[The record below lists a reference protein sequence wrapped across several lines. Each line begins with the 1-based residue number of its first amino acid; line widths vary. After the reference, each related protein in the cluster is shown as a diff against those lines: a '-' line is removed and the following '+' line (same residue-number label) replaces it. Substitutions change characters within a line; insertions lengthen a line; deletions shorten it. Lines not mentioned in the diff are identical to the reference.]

1 MVLTDSLPG
10 QQAPDNRTETIAPPP
25 ASIRLARG
33 LLCAATMEPLSAES
47 TLGLAYWRLSAQRT
61 LTSCRAMFE
70 RRSMG
75 TNISAGITVALVAI
89 PLNLALAIACGL
101 PPAAGLVTGAV
112 AGILGAFL
120 GASPY
125 QITGPE
131 VALAPITLAI
141 VTEHGFPGLIAVTF
155 LAGLMQIAF
164 GVLRLGG
171 IVNAIPV
178 PVIGGFLA
186 AVGLLVFDSQLPR
199 LLGLPPELKLLTD
212 IRDPATLSQIAP
224 AVLAVGVVVIAVL
237 VILPRHIERLPAP
250 LVAVAIATAPI
261 LLFEAPLPTVTAIE
275 SAIPMLTLPTFALAD
290 LTSLLPSAA
299 ALALLASTDSLLC
312 AVSVDARKG
321 GERTRSDQELVAQG
335 LANMASACVGG
346 MPVAAAVVRSVTA
359 IEAGATTRLASLVQ
373 SVVLGLVLVVLGGL
387 VAYVPLV
394 ALAAILLVVGARL
407 VQVHQLRTMWRLARF
422 EALVFVATA
431 VAILVADFVIGVVA
445 GVVASLG
452 YFAHQQR
459 LALGQAA
466 GRQDRSEAIE
476 AVEAI
481 ECSPAAMSTVRLAGP
496 LFFGSQDRV
505 AELVS
510 KIVSSG
516 RAVLD
521 VSGVTTVD
529 TSGALALGRAINEL
543 TERGVEVRVWG
554 LDRVDP
560 LVTWGI
566 EHASD
571 SDEGLDLASG
581 SGAFGDVTEEDSD
594 AESTSSLLSGPS
606 SQHPP
611 HQDLNRGLPT

>member
-1 MVLTDSLPG
+1 
-10 QQAPDNRTETIAPPP
+10 
-25 ASIRLARG
+25 
-33 LLCAATMEPLSAES
+33 
-47 TLGLAYWRLSAQRT
+47 
-61 LTSCRAMFE
+61 MFE
-70 RRSMG
+70 RRSLG

-112 AGILGAFL
+112 AGILGALL

-141 VTEHGFPGLIAVTF
+141 VTEHGFSGLIAVTF

-199 LLGLPPELKLLTD
+199 LLGLPAELKLLTD
-212 IRDPATLSQIAP
+212 IRDPAVLLQITP
-224 AVLAVGVVVIAVL
+224 AVLAVGVVVIGVL
-237 VILPRHIERLPAP
+237 VILPRHIDRLPAP
-250 LVAVAIATAPI
+250 LVALAIATAPI
-261 LLFEAPLPTVTAIE
+261 LLFDAELPTVTAIE
-275 SAIPMLTLPTFALAD
+275 SAIPTVALPTFALSE
-290 LTSLLPSAA
+290 LTSLLASAA

-312 AVSVDARKG
+312 AVSVDARRG

-335 LANMASACVGG
+335 LANMASACFGG
-346 MPVAAAVVRSVTA
+346 MPVAAAVVRSVAA
-359 IEAGATTRLASLVQ
+359 IEAGATTRLAALVQ
-373 SVVLGLVLVVLGGL
+373 SVVLALVLLVLGGL

-407 VQVHQLRTMWRLARF
+407 IQIRQLRTMWRLARF

-466 GRQDRSEAIE
+466 DRRERPGPALTSEAIE
-476 AVEAI
+476 L
-481 ECSPAAMSTVRLAGP
+481 SPTSVNTVRLAGP

-505 AELVS
+505 AGLVS
-510 KIVSSG
+510 EIERSG

-521 VSGVTTVD
+521 VSRVTTVD

-554 LDRVDP
+554 LEQIDP
-560 LVTWGI
+560 LVSWGI

-571 SDEGLDLASG
+571 SDEGLDVAIDDL
-581 SGAFGDVTEEDSD
+581 TEDE
-594 AESTSSLLSGPS
+594 AEPKSESSLLSGPC
-606 SQHPP
+606 SQRPP
-611 HQDLNRGLPT
+611 HQELDRGLPT

>member
-1 MVLTDSLPG
+1 MTLVPLRASLG
-10 QQAPDNRTETIAPPP
+10 V
-25 ASIRLARG
+25 ARG
-33 LLCAATMEPLSAES
+33 LLSAPTMEPLSAES
-47 TLGLAYWRLSAQRT
+47 TLGLAYWRLSARRT

-70 RRSMG
+70 RGSVA

-141 VTEHGFPGLIAVTF
+141 VAEHGFSGLIAVTF

-199 LLGLPPELKLLTD
+199 LLGLPADVKLLTD
-212 IRDPATLSQIAP
+212 IRDPTVLSQMTP
-224 AVLAVGVVVIAVL
+224 AVLGVGLVVIGVL
-237 VILPRHIERLPAP
+237 VILPRCIERLPAP
-250 LVAVAIATAPI
+250 LVAVALATAPI
-261 LLFEAPLPTVTAIE
+261 LLFDAPLPTVSAIE
-275 SAIPMLTLPTFALAD
+275 SAIPTVALPTFALAE
-290 LTSLLPSAA
+290 LTLLLPSAA

-312 AVSVDARKG
+312 AVSIDARKG

-335 LANMASACVGG
+335 LANMASACFGG

-359 IEAGATTRLASLVQ
+359 IEAGATTRLAALVQ

-466 GRQDRSEAIE
+466 DRQDDDEPTE

-481 ECSPAAMSTVRLAGP
+481 ERSPASVSTVRLAGP

-505 AELVS
+505 ADLVS
-510 KIVSSG
+510 EIVRSG

-521 VSGVTTVD
+521 VTGVTTVD
-529 TSGALALGRAINEL
+529 TSGALALGRAVNEL
-543 TERGVEVRVWG
+543 IERGVEVRVWG
-554 LDRVDP
+554 LEQVDP

-571 SDEGLDLASG
+571 SDEGPNLAS
-581 SGAFGDVTEEDSD
+581 SSDAFDDVTEDE
-594 AESTSSLLSGPS
+594 AEPEIANRLLTGPS
-606 SQHPP
+606 SHPP